1 MAVRTLDP
9 ITTEIIRSAF
19 SAAADEMNATLIRSA
34 YTPVIYEMK
43 DCSVALLDDEHRVLG
58 QSAGLPIFLGNLEI
72 CTRLTEETYGRDGWQ
87 PGDIWIMNDSY
98 MTGTHLNDMTVF
110 GPIFVADELAGFA
123 ASRAHWLDVGAKD
136 PGGPMDSTEIYQ
148 EGIRLGPLKIVE
160 AGRQRRDV
168 TDLLGRNSRFGYP
181 AVGDLGAQIACVR
194 TGQRRLEAI
203 VAKYGRETIEAARDE
218 IFAQT
223 ERLERSAVAA
233 IPDGVYRAEGCVD
246 NDGNS
251 NEPVWVRLAV
261 EIRGEEMTIDL
272 SDSDDARRG
281 PVNCGEAQAISACR
295 VAYKL
300 LINPGNPPNGGAF
313 RPLTVLVRRGSL
325 LGAEEPYPCQWY
337 FTPLGLLIDLVVKA
351 LADVLPEQAA
361 GASYGDSMV
370 IGISGIDDSSG
381 RPWFD
386 LEPTVGGWGAWQGSD
401 GEDGLINNVN
411 GSLKD
416 LPIEVLETKYPMLM
430 THYGFRVDS
439 GGRGR
444 WRGGNGVIREYTINC
459 EEAELF
465 LWFERSVTPAWG
477 LFGGGNAIPPVVV
490 LNPGS
495 DREQRMLK
503 ASRVALGR
511 GDVIRT
517 MTGGGGGFGDPHE
530 RDPEDVTRDVRNGH
544 VSPHAARE
552 LYGVEVKRA
561 GNQTRKKEGKG

>member
-9 ITTEIIRSAF
+9 ITTEIIRNAF

-43 DCSVALLDDEHRVLG
+43 DCSVALLDADHRVLG

-72 CTRLTEETYGRDGWQ
+72 CTRVTEQTYGREGWR
-87 PGDIWIMNDSY
+87 PGDVWIMNDSY
-98 MTGTHLNDMTVF
+98 LTGTHLNDMTVF
-110 GPIFVADELAGFA
+110 GPIFVEDELVGLA
-123 ASRAHWLDVGAKD
+123 ACRAHWLDVGAKD

-148 EGIRLGPLKIVE
+148 EGIRLGPTKVVE
-160 AGRQRRDV
+160 GGVERRDV

-181 AVGDLGAQIACVR
+181 AIGDLGAQIACVR

-203 VAKYGRETIEAARDE
+203 IGKYGKDTIESARDE

-223 ERLERSAVAA
+223 ERLERAAVAA
-233 IPDGVYRAEGCVD
+233 IPDGLYHAEGCVD

-251 NEPVWVRLAV
+251 DEPVWVRLAV
-261 EIRGEEMTIDL
+261 EIRGDEMTIDL
-272 SDSDDARRG
+272 TGSDDARPS
-281 PVNCGEAQAISACR
+281 PVNCGEPQAISACR

-300 LINPGNPPNGGAF
+300 LINPDNPPNGGAF
-313 RPLTVLVRRGSL
+313 RPLQVVVRHGSL
-325 LGAEEPYPCQWY
+325 LGAEEPFPCQWY

-351 LADVLPEQAA
+351 LAEVLPEQAA

-370 IGISGIDDSSG
+370 IGIAGIDHRNG

-386 LEPTVGGWGAWQGSD
+386 LEPTVGGWGAWRGSD

-416 LPIEVLETKYPMLM
+416 LPIEVLETKFPMRM
-430 THYGFRVDS
+430 TEYAYRADS
-439 GGRGR
+439 GGDGT
-444 WRGGNGVIREYTINC
+444 WRGGNGVVREYTIDC
-459 EEAELF
+459 EQAQLS

-477 LFGGGNAIPPVVV
+477 LFGGRDAAPPIVV
-490 LNPGS
+490 LNPGGE
-495 DREQRMLK
+495 DERRLLK
-503 ASRVALGR
+503 ASRVALKR

-517 MTGGGGGFGDPHE
+517 MTGGGGGFGDPRE
-530 RDPEDVTRDVRNGH
+530 RDPEDVRRDVRNRH
-544 VSPHAARE
+544 LTPAAARE
-552 LYGVEVKRA
+552 VYGVDA
-561 GNQTRKKEGKG
+561 G

>member
-9 ITTEIIRSAF
+9 ITTEIVRNAF

-43 DCSVALLDDEHRVLG
+43 DCSVALLDAEHRVLG

-72 CTRLTEETYGRDGWQ
+72 CTRATEELYGRDAWQ
-87 PGDIWIMNDSY
+87 PGDVWIMNDSY

-110 GPIFVADELAGFA
+110 GPIFVDGELAGFA

-148 EGIRLGPLKIVE
+148 EGIRLGPTKVVE
-160 AGRQRRDV
+160 GGVQRRDV

-203 VAKYGRETIEAARDE
+203 VAKYGREVIEAARDE

-223 ERLERSAVAA
+223 ERLERAAVRA
-233 IPDGVYRAEGCVD
+233 IPDGVYRAEGCID
-246 NDGNS
+246 NDGRS
-251 NEPVWVRLAV
+251 DEPVWVRLAV
-261 EIRGEEMTIDL
+261 EIRGDEMTIDL
-272 SDSDDARRG
+272 TESDDARRG

-300 LINPGNPPNGGAF
+300 LINPESPPNGGAF
-313 RPLTVLVRRGSL
+313 RPLTVKVRRGSL

-337 FTPLGLLIDLVVKA
+337 FTPLGLLIDLVVNA
-351 LADVLPEQAA
+351 LAEVLPEQAA
-361 GASYGDSMV
+361 AASYGDSMI
-370 IGISGIDDSSG
+370 IGLAGVDHRNG

-416 LPIEVLETKYPMLM
+416 LPIEVLETKYPLRL
-430 THYGFRVDS
+430 THYAFRADS
-439 GGRGR
+439 GGAGR
-444 WRGGNGVIREYTINC
+444 WRGGNGVVREYTIDC
-459 EEAELF
+459 EQAELF

-477 LFGGGNAIPPVVV
+477 LFGGHDATPPVVV
-490 LNPGS
+490 VNPG
-495 DREQRMLK
+495 REDERRLLK
-503 ASRVALGR
+503 ASRVPLRR
-511 GDVIRT
+511 GDVVRT
-517 MTGGGGGFGDPHE
+517 MTGGGGGFGDPRE
-530 RDPEDVTRDVRNGH
+530 RDPERVRRDVRDGQ
-544 VSPHAARE
+544 VTPATAWTV
-552 LYGVEVKRA
+552 YGVEI
-561 GNQTRKKEGKG
+561 EG

>member
-9 ITTEIIRSAF
+9 ITTEIVRNAF

-43 DCSVALLDDEHRVLG
+43 DCSVALLDAEHRVLG

-72 CTRLTEETYGRDGWQ
+72 CTRATEELYGRDAWQ
-87 PGDIWIMNDSY
+87 PGDVWIMNDSY

-110 GPIFVADELAGFA
+110 GPIFVDGELTGFA

-148 EGIRLGPLKIVE
+148 EGIRLGPTKVVE
-160 AGRQRRDV
+160 GGVQRRDV
-168 TDLLGRNSRFGYP
+168 TDVLGRNSRFGYP

-203 VAKYGRETIEAARDE
+203 VAKYGRETIEAARDG

-223 ERLERSAVAA
+223 ERLERAAVRA
-233 IPDGVYRAEGCVD
+233 IPDGVYRAEGCID
-246 NDGNS
+246 NDGRS
-251 NEPVWVRLAV
+251 DEPVWVRLAV
-261 EIRGEEMTIDL
+261 EIRGDEMTIDL
-272 SDSDDARRG
+272 TESDDARRG

-300 LINPGNPPNGGAF
+300 LINPESPPNGGAF
-313 RPLTVLVRRGSL
+313 RPLTVKVRRGSL

-351 LADVLPEQAA
+351 LADVLPERSAA
-361 GASYGDSMV
+361 ASYGDSMI
-370 IGISGIDDSSG
+370 IGLAGVDHRNG

-386 LEPTVGGWGAWQGSD
+386 LEPTVGGWGAWHGSD

-416 LPIEVLETKYPMLM
+416 LPIEVLETKYPLRL
-430 THYGFRVDS
+430 THYGFRADS
-439 GGRGR
+439 GGAGR
-444 WRGGNGVIREYTINC
+444 WRGGNGVVREYTIDC
-459 EEAELF
+459 EQAELF

-477 LFGGGNAIPPVVV
+477 LFGGHDATPPMVVV
-490 LNPGS
+490 NPG
-495 DREQRMLK
+495 REDERRLLK
-503 ASRVALGR
+503 ASRVPLRR
-511 GDVIRT
+511 GDVVRT
-517 MTGGGGGFGDPHE
+517 MTGGGGGFGDPRE
-530 RDPEDVTRDVRNGH
+530 RDPERVRRDVRDGH
-544 VSPHAARE
+544 VTPAAAWMV
-552 LYGVEVKRA
+552 YGVEI
-561 GNQTRKKEGKG
+561 EG

>member
-19 SAAADEMNATLIRSA
+19 TAAADEMNATLIRSA

-43 DCSVALLDDEHRVLG
+43 DCSVALLDAEHRLLG

-72 CTRLTEETYGRDGWQ
+72 CTRLTEDEYGPEGWRA
-87 PGDIWIMNDSY
+87 GDVWVMNDSY
-98 MTGTHLNDMTVF
+98 MTGTHLNDMTAF
-110 GPIFVADELAGFA
+110 GPIFVEGELAGFA
-123 ASRAHWLDVGAKD
+123 ACRAHWLDVGAKD
-136 PGGPMDSTEIYQ
+136 PGGPMDSTEIFQ
-148 EGIRLGPLKIVE
+148 EGIRLGPTKVVD
-160 AGRQRRDV
+160 GGVQRRDV

-203 VAKYGRETIEAARDE
+203 VDRYGAEVIEAARDE

-223 ERLERSAVAA
+223 ERYERVAVAA

-251 NEPVWVRLAV
+251 EEPVWVRLAV
-261 EIRGEEMTIDL
+261 EIRGEKMTIDL
-272 SDSDDARRG
+272 TGSDDARLG
-281 PVNCGEAQAISACR
+281 PINCGEAQAISACR

-300 LINPGNPPNGGAF
+300 LINPENPPNGGAF
-313 RPLTVLVRRGSL
+313 RPLTVEVRRGSL

-351 LADVLPEQAA
+351 LADVLPDQAA

-370 IGISGIDDSSG
+370 IGIAGIDHRNG

-386 LEPTVGGWGAWQGSD
+386 LEPTVGGWGAWRGSD

-416 LPIEVLETKYPMLM
+416 LPIEVLETKYPMRM
-430 THYGFRVDS
+430 TQYGFRADS
-439 GGRGR
+439 GGPGR
-444 WRGGNGVIREYTINC
+444 WRGGNGVVREYTIEC
-459 EEAELF
+459 ESAQLF

-477 LFGGGNAIPPVVV
+477 LAGGRDATPPIVV
-490 LNPGS
+490 LNPG
-495 DREQRMLK
+495 REEERRMLK
-503 ASRVALGR
+503 ASRVELTR

-517 MTGGGGGFGDPHE
+517 MSGGGGGYGDPRE
-530 RDPEDVTRDVRNGH
+530 RDQEAVRRDLRDRHVT
-544 VSPHAARE
+544 PQAARD
-552 LYGVEVKRA
+552 LYAVE
-561 GNQTRKKEGKG
+561 

>member
-1 MAVRTLDP
+1 MAVRTIDP

-19 SAAADEMNATLIRSA
+19 TAAADEMNATLIRSA

-72 CTRLTEETYGRDGWQ
+72 CTRLTEDIYGREGWRE
-87 PGDIWIMNDSY
+87 GDVWIMNDSY

-110 GPIFVADELAGFA
+110 GPIFVDEKLSGFA

-136 PGGPMDSTEIYQ
+136 PGGPMDSTEIFQ
-148 EGIRLGPLKIVE
+148 EGIRLGPIKVVD
-160 AGRQRRDV
+160 GGVQRPDI
-168 TDLLGRNSRFGYP
+168 TDLLGRNSRFSHP

-203 VAKYGRETIEAARDE
+203 VAKYGMDTIREARDE

-223 ERLERSAVAA
+223 ERLERAAVSS
-233 IPDGVYRAEGCVD
+233 IPDGVYRAEGALD
-246 NDGNS
+246 NDGVGDQ
-251 NEPVWVRLAV
+251 PCWVRLTLEV
-261 EIRGEEMTIDL
+261 QGDQMTIDL
-272 SDSDDARRG
+272 SDTDDAQAG

-300 LINPGNPPNGGAF
+300 LINPHNPPNGGAF
-313 RPLTVLVRRGSL
+313 RPLTVKNRRGSML
-325 LGAEEPYPCQWY
+325 AAQAPSPCQWY
-337 FTPLGLLIDLVVKA
+337 FTPLGLLIDLVVRA
-351 LADVLPEQAA
+351 LADVVPGQAA

-370 IGISGIDDSSG
+370 IGIAGVDHRNG

-401 GEDGLINNVN
+401 GQDGLINNVN

-416 LPIEVLETKYPMLM
+416 LPIEVLETKYPMRM
-430 THYGFRVDS
+430 THYGFRADS
-439 GGRGR
+439 GGAGR
-444 WRGGNGVIREYTINC
+444 WRGGNGIIREYTLDG
-459 EEAELF
+459 EQAELF

-477 LFGGGNAIPPVVV
+477 LFGGGEATPPVVV
-490 LNPGS
+490 VNPGRS
-495 DREQRMLK
+495 DERRMLK
-503 ASRVALGR
+503 TSRYGLRR

-517 MTGGGGGFGDPHE
+517 MTGGGGGFGPPDE
-530 RDPEDVTRDVRNGH
+530 RDASLVRADVRDRNLTAEKAKQVYSVDCGGGTDT
-544 VSPHAARE
+544 RIE
-552 LYGVEVKRA
+552 RA
-561 GNQTRKKEGKG
+561 